1 MTIPD
6 RRQAISHLRL
16 PLLFGTA
23 ALATLLT
30 GCKTEKPPEATVQ
43 PVQIMSVALAPVAAS
58 WSYVG
63 TIRPRYESD
72 LGFRIGGKIVSRL
85 ADIGDSVEPGRV
97 LAKLDTT
104 DLELSLEAQKS
115 ELSAARASL
124 DEAKAA
130 LARYGILFQ
139 EGHVAKAALDQRN
152 SAAAEAQSRVEKD
165 ERNVALAENQLSYA
179 ELKAD
184 HAGIISAIPI
194 EVGQVVTAGQLV
206 MRLARRDALEVEVD
220 VPENMIERVKS
231 ARAEA
236 EIWGDGAKRIPATL
250 REISPEADATSRTYQ
265 VRFSLPRE
273 AAALSIGRTSTLYL
287 TAAGSGEI
295 ARLPLSAVTD
305 DGHGP
310 LVWVVG
316 ANGDRAEPKHVE
328 LAGFEQDSALVKS
341 GLQDG
346 DRVVTLGVHM
356 LDADKPIRIIEEKT
370 ALR

>member
-1 MTIPD
+1 MTNPD
-6 RRQAISHLRL
+6 RQQAYSSRV
-16 PLLFGTA
+16 PLLIGTVAIA
-23 ALATLLT
+23 ALLA
-30 GCKTEKPPEATVQ
+30 GCKEEKPPEATVQ
-43 PVQIMSVALAPVAAS
+43 PVQIMAVSLTPAAAA

-85 ADIGDSVEPGRV
+85 ANVGDSVEPGQV
-97 LAKLDTT
+97 LAELDTT
-104 DLELSLEAQKS
+104 DLGLSLEAQKS

-130 LARYGILFQ
+130 LVRYGVLFQ

-220 VPENMIERVKS
+220 VPENMIDRVRS

-236 EIWGDGAKRIPATL
+236 EIWGDGAKRIPANL
-250 REISPEADATSRTYQ
+250 REVSPEADATSRTYQ
-265 VRFSLPRE
+265 VRFSLPAE
-273 AAALSIGRTSTLYL
+273 AAALSIGRTATLHL
-287 TAAGSGEI
+287 AAAGSGKI
-295 ARLPLSAVTD
+295 ARLPLSAITD
-305 DGHGP
+305 DGHGA

-316 ANGDRAEPKHVE
+316 ANGARAEPKHVE
-328 LAGFEQDSALVKS
+328 LAGFEQDSALVKA

-346 DRVVTLGVHM
+346 DRVVTLGIHM